1 MKVSYQWLNHYLPL
15 EQNGITPT
23 ELAEKIA
30 RTSVDINDVYSPQN
44 GLQKVVVGLV
54 ESIKDH
60 PQSDHLHIAQ
70 VKVAE
75 DTTVQIVCGAPNL
88 VAGKKVITAL
98 AGAKLADGTKIK
110 KSKLRGEESNGM
122 LCALQEIGFTDKVAP
137 KAYEEGLWYLPDD
150 AEVGAPVFSYLGMD
164 DTIIDTDVTPNR
176 GDMLSIYGNVNDL
189 AAIYALDNGF
199 TSHEVVENG
208 TERTADLIKA
218 TVADQQLAPTY
229 KLRVIKNVHIQDS
242 PLWLQIRLWN
252 AGIRPINNVVDVTN
266 YILVKYGQPLHSFD
280 YDRLTSHEIKVRH
293 AAEGE
298 QFTTLD
304 GEEQI
309 LASQDILVC
318 DGDRPA
324 ALAGT
329 MGGQDTKV
337 TDQTVN
343 VALEAAIFD
352 PVMVRKQ
359 ARRLDLH
366 SESSM
371 RFERGINPETVEVA
385 LNEAA
390 YWLSELAGGEVTK
403 GIVTAT
409 EEVVQVTPIELST
422 KRVNDVLGLSL
433 SQADLVNLFD
443 RLRFASQA
451 LDDDRLL
458 VQVPAR
464 RWDIAIK
471 ADLYEEIARLYGYDN
486 IPSTLPTGTQTLGG
500 LNERQRFLR
509 ASRHVMQ
516 GVGLNQAISYSLLT
530 AEQAAQFQ
538 VNPQAGQPMLLDY
551 PMSSDHVATRMNIV
565 AGLLIDIAYNVARQV
580 DNVAL
585 YEQGRVFLPVAGQE
599 RPTEEEHI
607 AGAVTG
613 SLTAASWN
621 QADDDNQ
628 VDFFTVKGIVERY
641 LRNMAVEGEIS
652 YQANHDRADLHPGRC
667 ADVLLDGQVV
677 GYIGQVHPTVAK
689 QYRVPV
695 TYVFEL
701 NLEPLLQAD
710 KRDKHYQLISKYP
723 AITRDV
729 ALLVDQKVTNA
740 QIVTAIKEVGGPY
753 LKAVHLFDLYK
764 GNFLPANKKSLAYT
778 LTYQADQGTLT
789 EDQVN
794 EAFDKVIAHLKDQVQ
809 AEIR

>member
-304 GEEQI
+304 GEEQT

-409 EEVVQVTPIELST
+409 EEAVQVTPIELST
-422 KRVNDVLGLSL
+422 KRVNDATLLTGVAARNARGRFKPSHLLL
-433 SQADLVNLFD
+433 LTD
-443 RLRFASQA
+443 RRTS
-451 LDDDRLL
+451 RP
-458 VQVPAR
+458 VPS
-464 RWDIAIK
+464 
-471 ADLYEEIARLYGYDN
+471 E
-486 IPSTLPTGTQTLGG
+486 P
-500 LNERQRFLR
+500 
-509 ASRHVMQ
+509 ASRPADAF
-516 GVGLNQAISYSLLT
+516 GLPH
-530 AEQAAQFQ
+530 EF
-538 VNPQAGQPMLLDY
+538 
-551 PMSSDHVATRMNIV
+551 
-565 AGLLIDIAYNVARQV
+565 
-580 DNVAL
+580 
-585 YEQGRVFLPVAGQE
+585 
-599 RPTEEEHI
+599 
-607 AGAVTG
+607 
-613 SLTAASWN
+613 
-621 QADDDNQ
+621 
-628 VDFFTVKGIVERY
+628 
-641 LRNMAVEGEIS
+641 
-652 YQANHDRADLHPGRC
+652 
-667 ADVLLDGQVV
+667 
-677 GYIGQVHPTVAK
+677 
-689 QYRVPV
+689 
-695 TYVFEL
+695 
-701 NLEPLLQAD
+701 
-710 KRDKHYQLISKYP
+710 
-723 AITRDV
+723 
-729 ALLVDQKVTNA
+729 
-740 QIVTAIKEVGGPY
+740 
-753 LKAVHLFDLYK
+753 
-764 GNFLPANKKSLAYT
+764 
-778 LTYQADQGTLT
+778 
-789 EDQVN
+789 
-794 EAFDKVIAHLKDQVQ
+794 
-809 AEIR
+809 